1 MLVPGALYIDGV
13 ISDYVAI
20 YFNVPV
26 TRPSNLLPTSSL
38 FQSLVFPLG
47 TYLIQSDVEPK
58 LSLFIGTF
66 IGLSMQMIASYTT
79 NYSVFF
85 WFYSLSFSII

>member
-1 MLVPGALYIDGV
+1 
-13 ISDYVAI
+13 
-20 YFNVPV
+20 
-26 TRPSNLLPTSSL
+26 
-38 FQSLVFPLG
+38 
-47 TYLIQSDVEPK
+47 VEPK

-85 WFYSLSFSII
+85 WFYSLSFSIM